1 MTLSP
6 GDRLPFWTATGLDR
20 SFHSSDS
27 QAGRAAVLI
36 VVGADFRPR
45 LDTLFAAFAARA
57 GGLAACDCDLAVM
70 LPFAAI
76 PTLYR
81 ERERATAGLPARICS
96 DDFLAS
102 CGVGPGG
109 AAVFAVDR
117 SGRLTVAERADAHDP
132 ATLADAALAS
142 ACHAASR
149 MPPAAPVLAIPAL
162 FDGGFCQALIGG
174 FERAA
179 TFDSPVSGAG
189 ADGRAS
195 DRIDHA
201 RKHRRDWLLGNE
213 DPLHAAAMS
222 ALARRCI
229 PELNRAFQH
238 RAAHVDR
245 ILVVRYDA
253 GAGHFRRHRDN
264 AAPATAFRQFA
275 LSVNLNTG
283 DYEGG
288 DLCFPEYDGAPH
300 RPARGEAVVFSA
312 SLLHEVT
319 PVTAGRRYALL
330 TFLHD
335 AGAEASRHAPLRD
348 AA

>member
-1 MTLSP
+1 MNLSP
-6 GDRLPFWTATGLDR
+6 GDRLPFWTATGLDC
-20 SFHSSDS
+20 SFHSADS

-36 VVGADFRPR
+36 VAGADVRP
-45 LDTLFAAFAARA
+45 TLGALYAAFAARA
-57 GGLAACDCDLAVM
+57 GALAACDCDLAAV
-70 LPFAAI
+70 LPPGAI

-81 ERERATAGLPARICS
+81 ERERATGGLPARVCS
-96 DDFLAS
+96 DDFLAA
-102 CGVGPGG
+102 CGVGPGS
-109 AAVFAVDR
+109 AAVFVIDR
-117 SGRLTVAERADAHDP
+117 SGRLTVAAQARAHDP
-132 ATLADAALAS
+132 ATLADAALAA
-142 ACHAASR
+142 ACDATR
-149 MPPAAPVLAIPAL
+149 RTPPPAPVLAIPSL
-162 FDGGFCQALIGG
+162 FDAGFCEALIDG

-189 ADGRAS
+189 ADGRAA

-201 RKHRRDWLLGNE
+201 RKHRRDWLPGS
-213 DPLHAAAMS
+213 DHPLHAAAMS

-335 AGAEASRHAPLRD
+335 AGAEASRRLPVRD

>member
-27 QAGRAAVLI
+27 QAGRAAVL
-36 VVGADFRPR
+36 VVAGADFQPA
-45 LDTLFAAFAARA
+45 LDGLFAALAARA
-57 GGLAACDCDLAVM
+57 DGLAACDCDLAVM

-76 PTLYR
+76 PILYR
-81 ERERATAGLPARICS
+81 ERERATAGLAVRVCGN
-96 DDFLAS
+96 DFIVK
-102 CGVGPGG
+102 CGVASGG
-109 AAVFAVDR
+109 ALVFVVEP
-117 SGRLTVAERADAHDP
+117 SGRLAMVERADAHDP
-132 ATLADAALAS
+132 TSLADAALAA
-142 ACHAASR
+142 ACQAMTR
-149 MPPAAPVLAIPAL
+149 RPPSAPVLAIPRL
-162 FDGGFCQALIGG
+162 FDPAFCQAVIDG
-174 FERAA
+174 FGSAT
-179 TFDSPVSGAG
+179 TFDSPVSGTD
-189 ADGRAS
+189 ADGRAA

-201 RKHRRDWLLGNE
+201 RKHRRDWLVGAE
-213 DPLHAAAMS
+213 DPLHTDVVTT
-222 ALARRCI
+222 LARRCI

-238 RAAHVDR
+238 QAAYVDR

-275 LSVNLNTG
+275 LSVNLNAG

-288 DLCFPEYDGAPH
+288 DLHFPEYDEAPQ
-300 RPARGEAVVFSA
+300 RPARGDAVVFSA

-319 PVTAGRRYALL
+319 PVTAGHRFALL

-335 AGAEASRHAPLRD
+335 AHAEASRQVPILD